1 MQLYTNHHWH
11 VPGELL
17 AEAAHWLKFAVSIYG
32 LEPHSHQENRW
43 ANAVRTWVRQWRD
56 SRSKGKSGL
65 ISKRLVLR
73 LHGRGLCS
81 VLVLSALRRLF
92 PRFILLSGRVEQFS
106 TRSMPG
112 RPLRSKLC
120 PGWFNAGL

>member
-17 AEAAHWLKFAVSIYG
+17 AEAAHWLKFAVAIYG

-43 ANAVRTWVRQWRD
+43 ANVVRTWVRQWRD

-65 ISKRLVLR
+65 ISKRLVLQT
-73 LHGRGLCS
+73 
-81 VLVLSALRRLF
+81 
-92 PRFILLSGRVEQFS
+92 PRKGPV
-106 TRSMPG
+106 
-112 RPLRSKLC
+112 LC
-120 PGWFNAGL
+120 PGPFCSQETVPPLYSAVRQG